1 MTKAAVEVGDVI
13 VERDVALEAVME
25 EAIDF
30 KYAGLE
36 AVGKDDV
43 GFEAVSKEAVGLEAV
58 GLEAVGL
65 EAVRLE
71 AVRLEAV
78 GLEAVDFEAIA
89 TTVDEVLEAGVVGSF
104 EQIKRCLASL
114 ACDLKK

>member
-1 MTKAAVEVGDVI
+1 MEVGDVI
-13 VERDVALEAVME
+13 VERDVAFEAVLE

-58 GLEAVGL
+58 GLETVGL
-65 EAVRLE
+65 EAVGLD
-71 AVRLEAV
+71 AVDF
-78 GLEAVDFEAIA
+78 EAVDFEAVA
-89 TTVDEVLEAGVVGSF
+89 TTVGEVLEAGAVGSF
-104 EQIKRCLASL
+104 EQVKRCLASP
-114 ACDLKK
+114 ACDLKKTDYEKIA